1 MMNLKLNSNIHNYE
15 VSFENNFD
23 FFDDLLKINK
33 KVFVIDKNVYKIYKK
48 LFKNIKS
55 DELFLLD
62 AVEGKKTLKSVE
74 KIYKFLATKDAKR
87 NITMISIGGGIT
99 QDVTGFAASTA
110 YRGIKWIFLPTT
122 FLSQADSCI
131 GSKTS
136 LNFETYKNI
145 LGGFYPPHKIY
156 VQPDFLQTLTT
167 KDFYS
172 GVGEI
177 VKFALLNENYPKDFN
192 SIIKMLE
199 NVKFG
204 KKRLETIK
212 KTMEVKKAYIDED
225 EFDAGKR
232 NLFNYGHCFGH
243 ALENSSHYK
252 IPHGIAVTI
261 GMIYSN
267 IVSLNRNLISKKQFK
282 FLNKKLFLP
291 NIYMKLNIKLF
302 DKNIL
307 LESMKNDKKRV
318 GKDLTIVIPCDD
330 EIRAVK
336 IDDLTF
342 KEFEKAYNKLMRILG
357 LNDK

>member
-1 MMNLKLNSNIHNYE
+1 MKNLIINSNIHNYE
-15 VSFENNFD
+15 VSFESD
-23 FFDDLLKINK
+23 FQFFRTLLDLEK
-33 KVFVIDKNVYKIYKK
+33 KVFVIDINVYKLYKK
-48 LFKNIKS
+48 LFKDIKQE
-55 DELFLLD
+55 ELFLLD
-62 AVEGKKTLKSVE
+62 AIEEKKTLKTVE
-74 KIYKFLATKDAKR
+74 KIYKFLAKKDAKR
-87 NITMISIGGGIT
+87 NITLISIGGGIT
-99 QDVTGFAASTA
+99 QDITGFTTSTV
-110 YRGIKWIFLPTT
+110 YRGIKWLFIPTT

-156 VQPDFLQTLTT
+156 VQPEFLETLTK
-167 KDFYS
+167 KDFFS
-172 GVGEI
+172 GVGEVI
-177 VKFALLNENYPKDFN
+177 KFALLKETYPKNFDA
-192 SIIKMLE
+192 IIKMVE
-199 NVKFG
+199 NIKNG
-204 KKRLETIK
+204 KNRLDTIK

-225 EFDAGKR
+225 EFDTGKR

-261 GMIYSN
+261 GMVYAN
-267 IVSLNRNLISKKQFK
+267 IIAFNRNLISKKQFD

-302 DKNIL
+302 DKDIL

-318 GKDLTIVIPCDD
+318 GKDLTIVIPKDD
-330 EIRAVK
+330 DIRAIK

-342 KEFEKAYNKLMRILG
+342 EEFNIAYVKLIKL
-357 LNDK
+357 LKLK